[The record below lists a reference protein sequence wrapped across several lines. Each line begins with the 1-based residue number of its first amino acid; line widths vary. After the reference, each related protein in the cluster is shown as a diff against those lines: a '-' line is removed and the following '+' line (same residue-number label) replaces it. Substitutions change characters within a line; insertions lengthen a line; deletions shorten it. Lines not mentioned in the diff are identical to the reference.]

1 MYQSISSL
9 IWYIVGFFLLAII
22 LWYFWAKVS
31 TLLTRLMNGHQAYN
45 NVVIGTCALVTLL
58 WGCYTFDAL
67 QQRSRAVAE
76 LAEIQKRIK
85 DTEATFLDIKVT
97 QTKASKGFYLN
108 PTVSIKNSSS
118 EAIYFKLCKDSLSVS
133 QLAFSP
139 EGRAK
144 SVKRFTPALYEKI
157 SNDSKIPNTTF
168 HDIRVPV
175 SSERNLNFF
184 LPVQEA
190 GVYYITFSALS
201 SNDANGAQSKDSN
214 GTEPKNANGDK
225 SEVACSFDTGEGI
238 PKDKKIN
245 GKDSIWFAS
254 TYLIVK

>member
-1 MYQSISSL
+1 MYQTVGSL
-9 IWYIVGFFLLAII
+9 IWYIVGFLLLTTAA
-22 LWYFWAKVS
+22 WYFWSRISALFIR
-31 TLLTRLMNGHQAYN
+31 LLNGHQAYN
-45 NVVIGTCALVTLL
+45 NVVIATCALITVL

-76 LAEIQKRIK
+76 LEEIQKRIK
-85 DTEATFLDIKVT
+85 DTEATFLNIKVS
-97 QTKASKGFYLN
+97 QAKSSNGFYLS
-108 PTVSIKNSSS
+108 PTVSIKNSST
-118 EAIYFKLCKDSLSVS
+118 EAIFFKLCKDSLSVS
-133 QLAFSP
+133 QLIFSP

-144 SVKRFTPALYEKI
+144 AVKNFTPALYEKI
-157 SNDSKIPNTTF
+157 SDNPKVPNSTL

-201 SNDANGAQSKDSN
+201 SKDANVA
-214 GTEPKNANGDK
+214 NAESASDG
-225 SEVACSFDTGEGI
+225 SEGGCSFSTGEGI

-254 TYLIVK
+254 IYLIVK